1 MYENRKLGFMY
12 VLPFVIGVALF
23 NLPVRDV
30 LPRCRSRSTT

>member
-23 NLPVRDV
+23 KRRRVTDNASV
-30 LPRCRSRSTT
+30 